1 MIDISEAS
9 FLQQVKALAYI
20 HHWTVHHSQPSMTK
34 TGRYITTGSPGFFD
48 LVLAHEQRGLIF
60 AELKTRTGKASDAQL
75 TWMRIVH
82 PHAEVYLWRPEDLP
96 AIEQRLA
103 SC

>member
-1 MIDISEAS
+1 
-9 FLQQVKALAYI
+9 VKALAYI

-60 AELKTRTGKASDAQL
+60 AELKTRTGKASEAQQ

>member
-1 MIDISEAS
+1 
-9 FLQQVKALAYI
+9 LAYL

-34 TGRYITTGSPGFFD
+34 TGRYITTGSPGFPD

-60 AELKTRTGKASDAQL
+60 AELKTSKGKASEAQL
-75 TWMRIVH
+75 SWLRILH
-82 PHAEVYLWRPEDLP
+82 PHAECYLWRPADLTFI
-96 AIEQRLA
+96 AGRLA

>member
-1 MIDISEAS
+1 MNDISEQS
-9 FLQQVKALAYI
+9 FLQQIKALAYI

-60 AELKTRTGKASDAQL
+60 AELKTRTGKASEAQL

-82 PHAEVYLWRPEDLP
+82 PHAEVYLWRPEDMDF
-96 AIEQRLA
+96 ISKRLA